1 MTGKSKERA
10 AFGRQLVHPSQP
22 VPSLNLEKISP
33 RQRGILLARRVV
45 RLTRPGLMGANENRT
60 GHDGSIVH
68 AGHVMRFRGEK
79 LRMSLPSASAY
90 PNDRDLRA
98 HFGRFAAHFATI

>member
-1 MTGKSKERA
+1 
-10 AFGRQLVHPSQP
+10 
-22 VPSLNLEKISP
+22 
-33 RQRGILLARRVV
+33 
-45 RLTRPGLMGANENRT
+45 MGANENRT

-98 HFGRFAAHFATI
+98 HGPVCLSLRLEVILTPNRTGSA